1 MCAAKWRCCGWRC
14 PNRRRFKF
22 HAGQYA
28 DILYKGAVRSY
39 SLANAPSDNGVMEF
53 HVRLREGGVFSPALF
68 QAA

>member
-1 MCAAKWRCCGWRC
+1 M
-14 PNRRRFKF
+14 PIF
-22 HAGQYA
+22 
-28 DILYKGAVRSY
+28 LYKGTVRSY